1 MDPIQALLI
10 ENACLR
16 LLTEYT
22 VATDSDDAALWLDV
36 FTDDAVWEAPNLKL
50 EGRAAFAKFFAGRT
64 NHKTSLVRHFSANA
78 LVKIQD
84 ADHATAVSTMLVFRQ
99 TDYPGQGPGALK
111 NPTNIVQNDDE
122 FVRGPKGWK
131 IRRRV
136 TSVAFA
142 AAS

>member
-22 VATDSDDAALWLDV
+22 VATDWDDAAMWLDV

-50 EGRAAFAKFFAGRT
+50 EGRPAFEKFFAART
-64 NHKTSLVRHFSANA
+64 NRKSSLVRHFSANA

-84 ADHATAVSTMLVFRQ
+84 ADHATSVSTMLVFRQ
-99 TDYPGQGPGALK
+99 ADYPGSGPGALK
-111 NPTNIVQNDDE
+111 TPTAIVQNDDE
-122 FVRGPKGWK
+122 FVRGAKGWK
-131 IRRRV
+131 IKRRV
-136 TSVAFA
+136 TSLAFA
-142 AAS
+142 AAP